1 MKILEC
7 ACRYCTKE
15 TGRYPGCHD
24 HCEKPEYLAWR
35 KQQAEIKAIKNR
47 EKAFNL
53 EYNTMKSEN
62 IARTKKR
69 VGLK

>member
-7 ACRYCTKE
+7 ACQYCTKE

-35 KQQAEIKAIKNR
+35 KQQAEIKAIKNK

-53 EYNTMKSEN
+53 EYHTMKSEN

-69 VGLK
+69 VGIK

>member
-47 EKAFNL
+47 EKVFNL

-69 VGLK
+69 VGIK

>member
-35 KQQAEIKAIKNR
+35 KQQAEIKAIKNK
-47 EKAFNL
+47 EKVFNL

-69 VGLK
+69 VGIK

>member
-35 KQQAEIKAIKNR
+35 KQQAEIKAIKNK